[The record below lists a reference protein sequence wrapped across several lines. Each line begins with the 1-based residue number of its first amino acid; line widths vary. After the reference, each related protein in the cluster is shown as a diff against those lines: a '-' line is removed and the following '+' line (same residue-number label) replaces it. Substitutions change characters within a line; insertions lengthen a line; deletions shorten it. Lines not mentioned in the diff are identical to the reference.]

1 MIATP
6 NEAPFPREEFE
17 RRLANVRRRMAE
29 RGLRIFLTH
38 TPENIY
44 YLTGYQDPRLLHV
57 PDLDRPRGAGA
68 HHPDPPHRGGQ
79 RGGRLVDQNRATY
92 QDTQDPAEATYR
104 VLAEADLTG
113 GPIGVERD
121 SWFLSINQYERLRK
135 LLGPNG
141 RLLDASGLVEGLRV
155 VKSDAEIA
163 LVRKAAVVAD
173 AGTRAGI
180 EAIAEG
186 RTEREVAAV
195 TNAALIREG
204 GEYMGLPT
212 FMGSGPR
219 VDLTH
224 ATWTDRRLEKGDSM
238 FIELSG
244 NVQTVQRRV
253 VPYRPFRE
261 RPTQGASQS
270 SGRRRCRPQRR
281 YRGHSARRHRP
292 RCGQS
297 QQGGLRQVRVQP
309 RQAHRL
315 LHRHQLSARLGGGK
329 RPKPT
334 GGRRAGAGAGNGVP
348 RAIHGEQLQALRTAG
363 ASSLGAG
370 PPVFAAVSETILVTA
385 TGREVLTNCPPRDL
399 ILKG

>member
-17 RRLANVRRRMAE
+17 RRLANVRRRMSE
-29 RGLRIFLTH
+29 RGLRTFLTH

-44 YLTGYQDPRLLHV
+44 YLTGYQTPGYYMYQTLIVPEEQEPIVLTRLIEEV
-57 PDLDRPRGAGA
+57 NVVAGSWI
-68 HHPDPPHRGGQ
+68 
-79 RGGRLVDQNRATY
+79 QNRATY

-104 VLAEADLTG
+104 LLAEADLTG

-121 SWFLSINQYERLRK
+121 SWFLSINQYERLRT

-173 AGTRAGI
+173 AGTRAAI

-244 NVQTVQRRV
+244 NV
-253 VPYRPFRE
+253 
-261 RPTQGASQS
+261 
-270 SGRRRCRPQRR
+270 RR
-281 YRGHSARRHRP
+281 YSAALFRTVHLGNAPPKELRKAAEAAAAGLNAVIEAIRP
-292 RCGQS
+292 G
-297 QQGGLRQVRVQP
+297 VTAHDVDRVN
-309 RQAHRL
+309 REAYAKYGFNL
-315 LHRHQLSARLGGGK
+315 GK
-329 RPKPT
+329 RT
-334 GGRRAGAGAGNGVP
+334 GYSIGINFPPDWGEGNALSLQEGEEQALEPGMVFHVP
-348 RAIHGEQLQALRTAG
+348 STVSSSRALRTAG

-370 PPVFAAVSETILVTA
+370 PPVFAAVSETILVTP